1 MSKTLTTSV
10 AFTDAQNNVLANGKV
25 VFQLNMGAK
34 LITNGQIVN
43 VVTIPFTLD
52 ATGKL
57 PAGQTINA
65 NDELQPTG
73 TFYVVTIM
81 NSNGLVVRGPENW
94 ILLGTSPIDIS
105 TITSS
110 SIPDPGLA
118 NPIIG
123 NPSAPQTITGQS
135 LTLTSSAPL
144 NAANISAC
152 IENGTYVV
160 GSSCYT
166 TIAAACTAAGGTGNV
181 MIPATY
187 AGADSIPNSCLGQV
201 VDYRSNQT
209 QIGPISSHFRVGQ
222 IIAAARPVLDS
233 GGALVPLGTDLAIFS
248 EGAADLSLGV
258 QTYQVTSSTAVN
270 APGIVTITLSSG
282 GLCGASPANCL
293 YPGNVGHSG

>member
-1 MSKTLTTSV
+1 AT
-10 AFTDAQNNVLANGKV
+10 GKV
-25 VFQLNMGAK
+25 VCQLNMGAK
-34 LITNGQIVN
+34 LITNGQIAN

-94 ILLGTSPIDIS
+94 ILLGASPIDIS

-135 LTLTSSAPL
+135 LTLTSSAPF
-144 NAANISAC
+144 I
-152 IENGTYVV
+152 TQ
-160 GSSCYT
+160 
-166 TIAAACTAAGGTGNV
+166 GTG
-181 MIPATY
+181 T
-187 AGADSIPNSCLGQV
+187 
-201 VDYRSNQT
+201 
-209 QIGPISSHFRVGQ
+209 
-222 IIAAARPVLDS
+222 
-233 GGALVPLGTDLAIFS
+233 
-248 EGAADLSLGV
+248 
-258 QTYQVTSSTAVN
+258 
-270 APGIVTITLSSG
+270 
-282 GLCGASPANCL
+282 
-293 YPGNVGHSG
+293 HSGTELFTGLV

>member
-1 MSKTLTTSV
+1 MSKTLSTSV
-10 AFTDAQNNVLANGKV
+10 AFTDPAGNALANGKV

-118 NPIIG
+118 SPVIQ
-123 NPSAPQTITGQS
+123 NPSAPQTITGQQ

-144 NAANISAC
+144 SVQ
-152 IENGTYVV
+152 GTATFTGTTTAGLLNNCYVV
-160 GSSCYT
+160 DGVKYS
-166 TIAAACTAAGGTGNV
+166 TI
-181 MIPATY
+181 
-187 AGADSIPNSCLGQV
+187 Q
-201 VDYRSNQT
+201 
-209 QIGPISSHFRVGQ
+209 
-222 IIAAARPVLDS
+222 
-233 GGALVPLGTDLAIFS
+233 
-248 EGAADLSLGV
+248 
-258 QTYQVTSSTAVN
+258 
-270 APGIVTITLSSG
+270 
-282 GLCGASPANCL
+282 
-293 YPGNVGHSG
+293 